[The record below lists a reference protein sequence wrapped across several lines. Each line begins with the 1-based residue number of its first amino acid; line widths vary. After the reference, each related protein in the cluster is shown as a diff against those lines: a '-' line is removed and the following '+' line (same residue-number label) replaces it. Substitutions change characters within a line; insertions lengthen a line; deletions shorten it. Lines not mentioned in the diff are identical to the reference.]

1 MSINYGQ
8 VLFDDSIADDYGREL
23 LKSGIIEAKAG
34 NKDSARR
41 YFDRATYLS
50 SDHEV
55 MAEAWFWMSQVTDD
69 PVEKRKTLENCLSN
83 DLQHARARR
92 ALAILDGKIKP
103 DEIVDP
109 DALPAAPAHLSQAD
123 AQRFMCPKC
132 GGRMTFVPDGQAL
145 VCEYCSRNQSLHTQA
160 PAKQEDFIVAMATS
174 RGHDKPLAEQV
185 FQCQGCGAQ
194 FILPPN
200 QLSAVCVYC
209 GSPHVVNL
217 EKSKDLIS
225 PDRIIP
231 FAFDQK
237 HAVQLL
243 INWVEE
249 NKIKPEKQ
257 VDQPRGLYLP
267 LWTFDL
273 GGAIDYTGQMMENNE
288 GISFHMGLEHRQSNV
303 IQVNDSY
310 PLLIHDV
317 PIPASRKCSA
327 LFVYLIPTFDLKAVQ
342 PYDPR
347 YLSDWPAELY
357 DIPMGDASLDAR
369 SQTVNTAKRDLPSK
383 AGLVKLISTSSANM
397 TVELFRLNLL
407 PVWMTGIWLENRSHL
422 VLISG
427 QNDTVQSDI
436 STKSDK
442 PGVVEWL
449 GDLLKD

>member
-1 MSINYGQ
+1 MSTNYSQ
-8 VLFDDSIADDYGREL
+8 VLFDDSIADDYGKEL
-23 LKSGIIEAKAG
+23 LKNGIIEAKAG

-41 YFDRATYLS
+41 YFDRATYMS

-69 PVEKRKTLENCLSN
+69 PAEKRKALENCLSN

-132 GGRMTFVPDGQAL
+132 GGRMTFAPDGQSL

-160 PAKQEDFIVAMATS
+160 PAKQEDFIVAMATA

-194 FILPPN
+194 FILPPD

-217 EKSKDLIS
+217 EKSKDLIA
-225 PDRIIP
+225 PDGIVP

-257 VDQPRGLYLP
+257 VEQPRGLYLP

-273 GGAIDYTGQMMENNE
+273 GGAIDYTGQMMENDE
-288 GISFHMGLEHRQSNV
+288 DISFHMGLEHSNSNV

-327 LFVYLIPTFDLKAVQ
+327 PFVRLIPTFDLKAVQ

-357 DIPMGDASLDAR
+357 DIPMGGCVFGCTQSNCKHG
-369 SQTVNTAKRDLPSK
+369 QTRPA
-383 AGLVKLISTSSANM
+383 
-397 TVELFRLNLL
+397 
-407 PVWMTGIWLENRSHL
+407 
-422 VLISG
+422 
-427 QNDTVQSDI
+427 Q
-436 STKSDK
+436 
-442 PGVVEWL
+442 
-449 GDLLKD
+449 

>member
-1 MSINYGQ
+1 MISRWRN
-8 VLFDDSIADDYGREL
+8 
-23 LKSGIIEAKAG
+23 KSF
-34 NKDSARR
+34 NAR
-41 YFDRATYLS
+41 DAAHNS
-50 SDHEV
+50 S
-55 MAEAWFWMSQVTDD
+55 
-69 PVEKRKTLENCLSN
+69 C
-83 DLQHARARR
+83 RR
-92 ALAILDGKIKP
+92 
-103 DEIVDP
+103 
-109 DALPAAPAHLSQAD
+109 
-123 AQRFMCPKC
+123 
-132 GGRMTFVPDGQAL
+132 
-145 VCEYCSRNQSLHTQA
+145 
-160 PAKQEDFIVAMATS
+160 
-174 RGHDKPLAEQV
+174 
-185 FQCQGCGAQ
+185 
-194 FILPPN
+194 N

-225 PDRIIP
+225 PDGIIP

-273 GGAIDYTGQMMENNE
+273 GGAIDYTGQRMENNE

-327 LFVYLIPTFDLKAVQ
+327 LFVHLIPTFDLKAVQ

-369 SQTVNTAKRDLPSK
+369 SQTVNMVKRDLPSK

-397 TVELFRLNLL
+397 TVESFRLNLL
-407 PVWMTGIWLENRSHL
+407 PVWMTEIWLENRSHL

-436 STKSDK
+436 ATKSDK
-442 PGVVEWL
+442 PALMEWL

>member
-1 MSINYGQ
+1 MTINSSQFSFENG
-8 VLFDDSIADDYGREL
+8 IADDYGKEL
-23 LKSGIIEAKAG
+23 LRSGIIEAKAG

-41 YFDRATYLS
+41 YFDRATYMS
-50 SDHEV
+50 NDHDV

-69 PVEKRKTLENCLSN
+69 PVEKRKALENCLSN

-92 ALAILDGKIKP
+92 ALAILDGKIQP

-109 DALPAAPAHLSQAD
+109 DALPAAPSHLSQAD

-132 GGRMTFVPDGQAL
+132 GGRMTFAPDGQSL

-160 PAKQEDFIVAMATS
+160 PAKQEDFIVAMATA

-185 FQCQGCGAQ
+185 FQCQGCSAQ
-194 FILPPN
+194 FILPPD

-217 EKSKDLIS
+217 EKSKDLIA
-225 PDRIIP
+225 PDGIIP
-231 FAFDQK
+231 FTFDQK
-237 HAVQLL
+237 HAIQLL
-243 INWVEE
+243 IKYVEE
-249 NKIKPEKQ
+249 NQIKPEKQ

-273 GGAIDYTGQMMENNE
+273 GGTLDYTGEVVDE
-288 GISFHMGLEHRQSNV
+288 ADIGFGRRQPKLIAV
-303 IQVNDSY
+303 HDSY
-310 PLLIHDV
+310 PVLIQDV

-327 LFVYLIPTFDLKAVQ
+327 PFVRLIPSFDLKTIQ

-357 DIPMGDASLDAR
+357 DIPMADASLDAR
-369 SQTVNTAKRDLPSK
+369 SQAVKLIQQDLPSQ
-383 AGLVKLISTSSANM
+383 AHLVKLISTSSANM
-397 TVELFRLNLL
+397 TIDSFRLDLL
-407 PVWMTGIWLENRSHL
+407 AVWMTELWLEKRSHL

-427 QNDTVQSDI
+427 QNDTVQSNI
-436 STKSDK
+436 ALKSDK
-442 PGVVEWL
+442 PNVKEWL

>member
-1 MSINYGQ
+1 MTFSS
-8 VLFDDSIADDYGREL
+8 FDTSSFDDYGKEL
-23 LKSGIIEAKAG
+23 LKNGIIEAKSG

-41 YFDRATYLS
+41 YFDRATYMS
-50 SDHEV
+50 SDHDV

-69 PVEKRKTLENCLSN
+69 PAEKRKALENCLSN

-109 DALPAAPAHLSQAD
+109 DALPAAPAHLSQTD

-132 GGRMTFVPDGQAL
+132 GGRMTFAPDGQSL
-145 VCEYCSRNQSLHTQA
+145 VCEYCSKNQSLHTRA
-160 PAKQEDFIVAMATS
+160 LTKQEDFIVAMATA
-174 RGHDKPLAEQV
+174 RGHDKPLNEQV

-194 FILPPN
+194 FILPPD

-217 EKSKDLIS
+217 EKSKDLIA
-225 PDRIIP
+225 PDGIIP

-243 INWVEE
+243 INWVEG
-249 NKIKPEKQ
+249 NKIEPEKE
-257 VDQPRGLYLP
+257 VDQLRGLYLP

-273 GGAIDYTGQMMENNE
+273 GGAIDYTGEMIDQDDI
-288 GISFHMGLEHRQSNV
+288 GFGRRQPKV
-303 IQVNDSY
+303 IQVHDSY
-310 PLLIHDV
+310 PLLIHDF

-327 LFVYLIPTFDLKAVQ
+327 LFVRLIPTFDLKTVQ

-357 DIPMGDASLDAR
+357 DIPMADASLDAR
-369 SQTVNTAKRDLPSK
+369 SQALTLTKRDLPNK

-397 TVELFRLNLL
+397 TIDSFRLNLL
-407 PVWMTGIWLENRSHL
+407 PVWMTELWLENRSHL

-436 STKSDK
+436 AIKSDK
-442 PGVVEWL
+442 PALMEWL
-449 GDLLKD
+449 GNLLEDH

>member
-1 MSINYGQ
+1 MSTNYGQ
-8 VLFDDSIADDYGREL
+8 ALFENSIADDYGKEL
-23 LKSGIIEAKAG
+23 LRSGIIEAKAG

-50 SDHEV
+50 SDHDV

-69 PVEKRKTLENCLSN
+69 PVEKRKALENCLSN
-83 DLQHARARR
+83 DLQHVRARR

-103 DEIVDP
+103 DEVVDP
-109 DALPAAPAHLSQAD
+109 DALPAAPAHLSQAK

-132 GGRMTFVPDGQAL
+132 GGRMTFAPDGQAL

-160 PAKQEDFIVAMATS
+160 SAKQEDFIVAMATA
-174 RGHDKPLAEQV
+174 RGHDKPLNEQV

-209 GSPHVVNL
+209 GSPHVINL
-217 EKSKDLIS
+217 EKSKDLIA
-225 PDRIIP
+225 PDGIIP

-243 INWVEE
+243 IQWVEG
-249 NKIKPEKQ
+249 NQIKPEKQ
-257 VDQPRGLYLP
+257 VEQPRGLYLP

-310 PLLIHDV
+310 PLLIHDL

-327 LFVYLIPTFDLKAVQ
+327 LFVRLIPTFDLKAVQ

-347 YLSDWPAELY
+347 YLSNWPAELY

-369 SQTVNTAKRDLPSK
+369 SQTVNMVKRDLPSK

-397 TVELFRLNLL
+397 TVESFRLNLL
-407 PVWMTGIWLENRSHL
+407 PVWMTELWLESRSHL
-422 VLISG
+422 ILISG

-436 STKSDK
+436 AIKSDK
-442 PGVVEWL
+442 PALMEWL

>member
-1 MSINYGQ
+1 MTTDYGQ
-8 VLFDDSIADDYGREL
+8 VLFDDHIADDYGREL
-23 LKSGIIEAKAG
+23 LRSGIIEAKAG
-34 NKDSARR
+34 SKDSARR
-41 YFDRATYLS
+41 YFDRATYMS
-50 SDHEV
+50 NDHDV

-69 PVEKRKTLENCLSN
+69 PVEKRKDLENCLSN
-83 DLQHARARR
+83 DLQHSRARR

-103 DEIVDP
+103 DEIIDP

-132 GGRMTFVPDGQAL
+132 GGRMTFAPDGQSL
-145 VCEYCSRNQSLHTQA
+145 VCEYCARNQSLHTQA
-160 PAKQEDFIVAMATS
+160 AAKQEDFIVAMATA

-194 FILPPN
+194 FILPPD

-209 GSPHVVNL
+209 GSPHVINL
-217 EKSKDLIS
+217 EKSKDLIA
-225 PDRIIP
+225 PDGIVP

-243 INWVEE
+243 IHWVEG

-257 VDQPRGLYLP
+257 VEQPRGLYLP

-273 GGAIDYTGQMMENNE
+273 GGTIDYTGETIDE
-288 GISFHMGLEHRQSNV
+288 ADIGFGHRQPRMV
-303 IQVNDSY
+303 HVNDSY
-310 PLLIHDV
+310 PLLIHDF

-327 LFVYLIPTFDLKAVQ
+327 LFVQLIPTFDLKAVQ
-342 PYDPR
+342 TYDPR

-357 DIPMGDASLDAR
+357 DIPMADASLDAR
-369 SQTVNTAKRDLPSK
+369 SRTVSSIKHDLPMR
-383 AGLVKLISTSSANM
+383 AGLTQLISTSSANM
-397 TVELFRLNLL
+397 TIDSFRLNLL
-407 PVWMTGIWLENRSHL
+407 PVWMTELWLENRSHL

-436 STKSDK
+436 IIKSDK
-442 PGVVEWL
+442 PSIKDWL
-449 GDLLKD
+449 GDLLKE

>member
-1 MSINYGQ
+1 M
-8 VLFDDSIADDYGREL
+8 DYGKEL
-23 LKSGIIEAKAG
+23 LKNGIIEAKAG

-41 YFDRATYLS
+41 YFDRATYMS

-55 MAEAWFWMSQVTDD
+55 MAEAWFQMSQITDD
-69 PVEKRKTLENCLSN
+69 PAEKRKALENCLSN

-109 DALPAAPAHLSQAD
+109 DALPAAPVHLSQAD

-132 GGRMTFVPDGQAL
+132 GGRMTFAPDGQSL
-145 VCEYCSRNQSLHTQA
+145 VCEYCSKNQSLHTQA
-160 PAKQEDFIVAMATS
+160 PTKQEDFIVAMATA

-217 EKSKDLIS
+217 EKSKDLIA
-225 PDRIIP
+225 PDGIIP

-237 HAVQLL
+237 HAIQLL
-243 INWVEE
+243 IDYVEG

-257 VDQPRGLYLP
+257 VEPPRGLYLP

-273 GGAIDYTGQMMENNE
+273 GGAIDYTGQMMENDE
-288 GISFHMGLEHRQSNV
+288 GISFHIGLEHRQSNV

-310 PLLIHDV
+310 PLLIHDF

-327 LFVYLIPTFDLKAVQ
+327 PFIRLIPTFDLKAVQ

-347 YLSDWPAELY
+347 YLADWPAELY
-357 DIPMGDASLDAR
+357 DIPMADASLDAR
-369 SQTVNTAKRDLPSK
+369 SQALSSIKRDLPTK
-383 AGLVKLISTSSANM
+383 AGLVKLLSTSSANM
-397 TVELFRLNLL
+397 TVDSFRLNFL
-407 PVWMTGIWLENRSHL
+407 PVWMTEIWLENRSHL

-436 STKSDK
+436 SIKSDK
-442 PGVVEWL
+442 PNIKDWL

>member
-1 MSINYGQ
+1 MTISS
-8 VLFDDSIADDYGREL
+8 FDNSNFDDYGREL

-41 YFDRATYLS
+41 YFDRATYMS

-69 PVEKRKTLENCLSN
+69 PLEKRKALENCLSN
-83 DLQHARARR
+83 DLQHGRARR

-103 DEIVDP
+103 DEIIDP

-132 GGRMTFVPDGQAL
+132 GGRMTFAPDGQSL
-145 VCEYCSRNQSLHTQA
+145 VCEYCARNQSLHTQA
-160 PAKQEDFIVAMATS
+160 TAKQEDFIVAMATA

-194 FILPPN
+194 FILPPD

-209 GSPHVVNL
+209 GSPHVINL
-217 EKSKDLIS
+217 EKSKELIE
-225 PDRIIP
+225 PDGIIP

-243 INWVEE
+243 IQWVEE
-249 NKIKPEKQ
+249 NKIRPEKQ
-257 VDQPRGLYLP
+257 VEQPRGLYLP

-273 GGAIDYTGQMMENNE
+273 DGAIDYTGQVVDEE
-288 GISFHMGLEHRQSNV
+288 DIGFGRRQPKL

-310 PLLIHDV
+310 PLLIHDF

-327 LFVYLIPTFDLKAVQ
+327 PFLRLIPTFDLKTIQ
-342 PYDPR
+342 SYDAR
-347 YLSDWPAELY
+347 YLADWPAELY
-357 DIPMGDASLDAR
+357 EIPMADASLDAR
-369 SQTVNTAKRDLPSK
+369 SQTVNMVKRELPSK
-383 AGLVKLISTSSANM
+383 AGLVNLISTSSANM
-397 TVELFRLNLL
+397 TVESFRLNLL
-407 PVWMTGIWLENRSHL
+407 PVWMTEIWLENRSHL

-427 QNDTVQSDI
+427 QNGIVQSDI
-436 STKSDK
+436 AIKSDK
-442 PGVVEWL
+442 PALMEWL

>member
-1 MSINYGQ
+1 MTISS
-8 VLFDDSIADDYGREL
+8 FDNSNFDDYGKEL
-23 LKSGIIEAKAG
+23 LKNGIIEAKAG

-41 YFDRATYLS
+41 YFDRATYMS
-50 SDHEV
+50 SDHDE

-69 PVEKRKTLENCLSN
+69 PVEKRKALENCLSN
-83 DLQHARARR
+83 DLQHTRARR

-103 DEIVDP
+103 DEIIDP
-109 DALPAAPAHLSQAD
+109 DALPAAPAHLSQTD
-123 AQRFMCPKC
+123 AQRFVCPKC
-132 GGRMTFVPDGQAL
+132 GGRMTFAPDGQSL
-145 VCEYCSRNQSLHTQA
+145 VCEYCSKNQSLHTQA
-160 PAKQEDFIVAMATS
+160 PTKQEDFIVAMATA

-209 GSPHVVNL
+209 GSTHVINL
-217 EKSKDLIS
+217 EKSKDLIA
-225 PDRIIP
+225 PDGIIP

-243 INWVEE
+243 IYWVKG
-249 NKIKPEKQ
+249 NAIKPEKQ
-257 VDQPRGLYLP
+257 VEQPRGLYLP

-273 GGAIDYTGQMMENNE
+273 GGVINYTGEMIDQDDI
-288 GISFHMGLEHRQSNV
+288 GFGRRQPKM

-310 PLLIHDV
+310 PLLIHDL

-327 LFVYLIPTFDLKAVQ
+327 PFVRLIPTFDLKTVQ

-357 DIPMGDASLDAR
+357 DIPMADASLDAR
-369 SQTVNTAKRDLPSK
+369 SQTLSLVKRELPSK
-383 AGLVKLISTSSANM
+383 ASLVKLISTSSANM
-397 TVELFRLNLL
+397 TVDSFRLNLL
-407 PVWMTGIWLENRSHL
+407 PVWMTELWIGNRSHL

-436 STKSDK
+436 AIKSDK
-442 PGVVEWL
+442 SSVVEWL

>member
-1 MSINYGQ
+1 MTINS
-8 VLFDDSIADDYGREL
+8 FDNSFAEDYGKEL
-23 LKSGIIEAKAG
+23 LRSGIIEAKVG
-34 NKDSARR
+34 NRDSARR
-41 YFDRATYLS
+41 YFDRATYMS
-50 SDHEV
+50 SDHDV

-69 PVEKRKTLENCLSN
+69 PVEKRKALENCLSN

-103 DEIVDP
+103 DEIIDP
-109 DALPAAPAHLSQAD
+109 DALPAAPAHLLQTD

-132 GGRMTFVPDGQAL
+132 GGRMTFAPDGQSL
-145 VCEYCSRNQSLHTQA
+145 VCEYCARNQSLHTQA
-160 PAKQEDFIVAMATS
+160 SAKQEDFIVAMATA

-194 FILPPN
+194 FILPPD

-209 GSPHVVNL
+209 GSPHVINL
-217 EKSKDLIS
+217 EKSKDLIA
-225 PDRIIP
+225 PDGIIP

-243 INWVEE
+243 IQWVEG

-257 VDQPRGLYLP
+257 VEQPRGLYLP

-273 GGAIDYTGQMMENNE
+273 GGAIDYAGEMIDQDDI
-288 GISFHMGLEHRQSNV
+288 GFGRRQPRMV
-303 IQVNDSY
+303 QVNDSY
-310 PLLIHDV
+310 PLLIHDF

-327 LFVYLIPTFDLKAVQ
+327 PFVRLIPAFDLKTVQ

-357 DIPMGDASLDAR
+357 DIPMADASLDAR
-369 SQTVNTAKRDLPSK
+369 SQALGSIKRDLPSK
-383 AGLVKLISTSSANM
+383 VGLAKLISTSSANM
-397 TVELFRLNLL
+397 TINSFRLNLL
-407 PVWMTGIWLENRSHL
+407 PVWMTEIWLGNRSHL

-436 STKSDK
+436 AIKADK
-442 PGVVEWL
+442 PALMDWL

>member
-1 MSINYGQ
+1 MSTNYGQ
-8 VLFDDSIADDYGREL
+8 VLFDDGIADDYGKEL
-23 LKSGIIEAKAG
+23 LKNGIIEAKAG

-41 YFDRATYLS
+41 YFDRATYMS

-55 MAEAWFWMSQVTDD
+55 MAEAWFQMSLVTDD
-69 PVEKRKTLENCLSN
+69 PAEKRQALENCLSN

-92 ALAILDGKIKP
+92 ALAILDGKLKP

-109 DALPAAPAHLSQAD
+109 DALPAAPAHLSQTD

-132 GGRMTFVPDGQAL
+132 GGRMTFAPDGQSL

-160 PAKQEDFIVAMATS
+160 PAKQEDFIVAMATA

-194 FILPPN
+194 FILAPD

-217 EKSKDLIS
+217 EKSKDLIA
-225 PDRIIP
+225 PDGIVP
-231 FAFDQK
+231 FTFDQK

-249 NKIKPEKQ
+249 NQIKPEKQ
-257 VDQPRGLYLP
+257 VEQPRGLYLP

-273 GGAIDYTGQMMENNE
+273 GGAIDYTGEMVDQDDI
-288 GISFHMGLEHRQSNV
+288 GFGRRQPKM

-310 PLLIHDV
+310 PLLIHDC

-327 LFVYLIPTFDLKAVQ
+327 PFMRLIPTFDLKAVQ

-357 DIPMGDASLDAR
+357 DIPMADASLDAR
-369 SQTVNTAKRDLPSK
+369 SQTVSMVKRDLPRK

-397 TVELFRLNLL
+397 TIDSFRLNLL
-407 PVWMTGIWLENRSHL
+407 PIWMTEIWLENRSHL
-422 VLISG
+422 ILISG
-427 QNDTVQSDI
+427 QNDTVQSDVI
-436 STKSDK
+436 IKSDK
-442 PGVVEWL
+442 PHIKEWL
-449 GDLLKD
+449 SNLLMD

>member
-8 VLFDDSIADDYGREL
+8 VLFDDGIADDYGKEL
-23 LKSGIIEAKAG
+23 LKNGIIEAKAG

-41 YFDRATYLS
+41 YFDRATYMS

-69 PVEKRKTLENCLSN
+69 PVEKRKALENCLSN

-92 ALAILDGKIKP
+92 ALAILDGKIKS

-132 GGRMTFVPDGQAL
+132 GGRMTFAPDGQSL
-145 VCEYCSRNQSLHTQA
+145 VCEYCARNQSLHTQA
-160 PAKQEDFIVAMATS
+160 PAKQEDFIVAMATA

-194 FILPPN
+194 FILPPD

-217 EKSKDLIS
+217 EKSKDLIA
-225 PDRIIP
+225 PDGIIP

-237 HAVQLL
+237 HAIQLL
-243 INWVEE
+243 INWVEG
-249 NKIKPEKQ
+249 NQIKPEKQ
-257 VDQPRGLYLP
+257 VEQPRGLYLP

-273 GGAIDYTGQMMENNE
+273 GGVIDYTGEMVDESDI
-288 GISFHMGLEHRQSNV
+288 GFGRRQPKM

-310 PLLIHDV
+310 PLLIHDC
-317 PIPASRKCSA
+317 PIPASRKLSA
-327 LFVYLIPTFDLKAVQ
+327 PFVRLIPTFDLKAIQ

-347 YLSDWPAELY
+347 YLADWPAELY
-357 DIPMGDASLDAR
+357 DIPMADASLDAR
-369 SQTVNTAKRDLPSK
+369 GQAVSIVKRDLPSK
-383 AGLVKLISTSSANM
+383 AGLAKLISTSSANM
-397 TVELFRLNLL
+397 TIDSFRLNLL
-407 PVWMTGIWLENRSHL
+407 PVWMTEIWLENRSHL

-436 STKSDK
+436 ATKSDK
-442 PGVVEWL
+442 AGVVEWL

>member
-1 MSINYGQ
+1 MSTNYGQ
-8 VLFDDSIADDYGREL
+8 VLFDDNIADDYGKEL
-23 LKSGIIEAKAG
+23 LKSGIIEARAG

-41 YFDRATYLS
+41 YFDRATYMS
-50 SDHEV
+50 SDHDV
-55 MAEAWFWMSQVTDD
+55 MAEAWFQLSQVTDD
-69 PVEKRKTLENCLSN
+69 PVEKRKALENCLSN

-103 DEIVDP
+103 DEIIDP

-132 GGRMTFVPDGQAL
+132 GGRMMFAPDGQSL

-160 PAKQEDFIVAMATS
+160 PAKQEDFIVAMATA

-194 FILPPN
+194 FILPAD

-217 EKSKDLIS
+217 EKSKDLIA
-225 PDRIIP
+225 PDGIVP

-243 INWVEE
+243 IKYVEE
-249 NKIKPEKQ
+249 NQIKPEKQ
-257 VDQPRGLYLP
+257 VEQPRGLYLP

-273 GGAIDYTGQMMENNE
+273 GGAIDYTGEVVDE
-288 GISFHMGLEHRQSNV
+288 SDIGFGRRQPKLIEVHDN
-303 IQVNDSY
+303 Y

-327 LFVYLIPTFDLKAVQ
+327 RFVRLIPTFDLKAVQ

-357 DIPMGDASLDAR
+357 DIPMADASLDAR
-369 SQTVNTAKRDLPSK
+369 SQTLSLVKRDLPSK
-383 AGLVKLISTSSANM
+383 AGLIKLISTSSANM
-397 TVELFRLNLL
+397 TIDLFRLNFL
-407 PVWMTGIWLENRSHL
+407 PVWMTEIWLENRSHL

-427 QNDTVQSDI
+427 QNDTVQSDMNI
-436 STKSDK
+436 KSDK
-442 PGVVEWL
+442 PNIKEWL
-449 GDLLKD
+449 GDLLKE